1 MIWAPGFVSG
11 EDTCSTKYI
20 IFIGDDI
27 TLVIIIFVRSLE
39 GAIQSSVREM
49 GNLLHK
55 LKQEQSAP
63 PGAPGAAANAPST
76 GVRSWAAGAG
86 GAAKQ
91 GTGAAAVAQESDY
104 MLRPLMDFLDARLTM
119 FADSCDKTVL
129 KRILK
134 VRLPSALLFSS
145 VLS

>member
-1 MIWAPGFVSG
+1 
-11 EDTCSTKYI
+11 
-20 IFIGDDI
+20 
-27 TLVIIIFVRSLE
+27 
-39 GAIQSSVREM
+39 M
-49 GNLLHK
+49 GILLHK

-63 PGAPGAAANAPST
+63 PGAPGAPGNAPST
-76 GVRSWAAGAG
+76 GVRSWASGAG

-134 VRLPSALLFSS
+134 VVSPVFFTALHSTEYLRVYVYSTLHIRFTIQELWRITIIAIEKTIVLPPTNPKEVHL
-145 VLS
+145 V